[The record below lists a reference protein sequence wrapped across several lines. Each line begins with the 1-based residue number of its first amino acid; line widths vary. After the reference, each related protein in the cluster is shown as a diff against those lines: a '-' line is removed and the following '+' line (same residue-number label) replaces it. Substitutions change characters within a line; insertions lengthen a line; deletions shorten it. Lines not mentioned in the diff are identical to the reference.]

1 MSAITAYSCCCNVEP
16 PACLPERDFR
26 VTFQMQFACEFYIN
40 RWTEFEECTG
50 ITPVCPVPPA
60 PCECPGLKCLETY
73 YRPSYDCYPP
83 PGNPWNLVH
92 HYVRTFRMPAVT
104 IDILYVNNTTVTD
117 TANWVYDNAG
127 VYVATGMNFTGSH
140 VVNNNSGTFSYDL
153 SLLTACVGCTE
164 LVPNPTGDYTATL
177 NCSYVQ
183 RATYLTSPAYMTIA
197 KPAGFPGWTWE
208 VTGGQFITRNGGG
221 VIQNV
226 VNLAPLTLAAALAA
240 INALPE
246 VIAAA
251 IYGPIAADALPAAMI
266 EDIAAQLL
274 NLVPVQMPILQLP
287 RGLTELYQ
295 NGIMGPRWLLGTPLS
310 QVAFYFKHPSN
321 NVLNYGG
328 GQTQAAEDAFCN
340 CISTVFNGYETLY
353 DPVNDVNEANFI
365 GPCDYLNNVP
375 TWTCQCVGDGS
386 TQIICT
392 ETAPCPVVANPVEID
407 FNAFGNQA
415 AVCGTSQNM
424 CSNSSTISPSS
435 CTSLSD
441 PENCGECACE
451 FGLLSACFYEQTRQ
465 AWYTE
470 KQYTIQRL

>member
-1 MSAITAYSCCCNVEP
+1 
-16 PACLPERDFR
+16 
-26 VTFQMQFACEFYIN
+26 MQFACERYIR
-40 RWTEFEECTG
+40 RWTDYYECDG
-50 ITPVCPVPPA
+50 STPVCPTPPT
-60 PCECPGLKCLETY
+60 PCECPGLKCFETY

-83 PGNPWNLVH
+83 PGNPWELLH
-92 HYVRTFRMPAVT
+92 HYVRTFRMAPVT
-104 IDILYVNNTTVTD
+104 IDLAYTSSTTVTD
-117 TANWVYDNAG
+117 TASWVYDNAG
-127 VYVATGMNFTGSH
+127 TYVNTGMNFTGSH
-140 VVNNNSGTFSYDL
+140 VVDNNTGDFPY
-153 SLLTACVGCTE
+153 LLDYGGCVGCTV
-164 LVPNPTGDYTATL
+164 LIPDPKGDYNATL

-197 KPAGFPGWTWE
+197 KPAGYVNWTWE
-208 VTGGQFITRNGGG
+208 VTANQFITRDGGG

-274 NLVPVQMPILQLP
+274 NVVPVQMPILQLP

-295 NGIMGPRWLLGTPLS
+295 NGLMGPRWVLGTPTT
-310 QVAFYFKHPSN
+310 QTPFYFTHPTIPAR
-321 NVLNYGG
+321 NYAG

-340 CISTVFNGYETLY
+340 CISTVFDDWETLY
-353 DPVNDVNEANFI
+353 DPVNGVQESNFI
-365 GPCDYLNNVP
+365 DPCSYLDNVP
-375 TWTCQCVGDGS
+375 TWTCACAGAGLTDIV
-386 TQIICT
+386 CE
-392 ETAPCPVVANPVEID
+392 ETAPCPVPATPVEIL

-415 AVCGTSQNM
+415 TTCGTPQVM
-424 CSNSSTISPSS
+424 CSVSSIVSPSV
-435 CTSLSD
+435 CTSQAD

-451 FGLLSACFYEQTRQ
+451 FGLASACFYEQYRD

-470 KQYTIQRL
+470 KSYTIQRL

>member
-26 VTFQMQFACEFYIN
+26 VTFQMQFACEFFDN
-40 RWTEFEECTG
+40 RWTEYEVCDETP
-50 ITPVCPVPPA
+50 PVCPVPPA
-60 PCECPGLKCLETY
+60 PCDCPGLKCVEAY
-73 YRPSYDCYPP
+73 SRSSYDCYPP
-83 PGNPWNLVH
+83 PGSPWNRTH

-104 IDILYVNNTTVTD
+104 IDLAYVNNTAVVD

-140 VVNNNSGTFSYDL
+140 VVNNNTGDFSYDL
-153 SLLTACVGCTE
+153 SMLTACVGCTE
-164 LVPNPTGDYTATL
+164 LVPNPKGEYTATL

-197 KPAGFPGWTWE
+197 KPAGFLNWTWE

-274 NLVPVQMPILQLP
+274 NVVPVQMPILQLP

-295 NGIMGPRWLLGTPLS
+295 NGIMGPRWMLGSGAS
-310 QVAFYFKHPSN
+310 QVAYYFKHPTIPAR
-321 NVLNYGG
+321 NYAG

-340 CISTVFNGYETLY
+340 CISTFFDNWEVLY
-353 DPVNDVNEANFI
+353 DPINVVNEANFI
-365 GPCDYLNNVP
+365 DACNWLNNIP
-375 TWTCQCVGDGS
+375 TWTCECVGDGS
-386 TQIICT
+386 SQIICS
-392 ETAPCPVVANPVEID
+392 ETAPCPFVATPVGIMFNPC
-407 FNAFGNQA
+407 GNMA
-415 AVCGTSQNM
+415 AVCGTTQNM
-424 CSNSSTISPSS
+424 CSASSIASPSY
-435 CTSLSD
+435 CFSLSD
-441 PENCGECACE
+441 PEQCGFCACNE
-451 FGLLSACFYEQTRQ
+451 GVLSACFYQQTRS

-470 KQYTIQRL
+470 RQYTIQRL